1 MSNNNN
7 SCREIS
13 MTGQFKRDVKKHC
26 SELISKEGIE
36 ILGKLI
42 RDLPLPEKYSD
53 HKLSHNWAD
62 CRDCHIR
69 PDLVLIYRKTKEN
82 VLQLIRLGTH
92 SELFK

>member
-1 MSNNNN
+1 
-7 SCREIS
+7 

>member
-7 SCREIS
+7 CYREIS

-53 HKLSHNWAD
+53 HKLSHSLTN
-62 CRDCHIR
+62 HPIR
-69 PDLVLIYRKTKEN
+69 GWL
-82 VLQLIRLGTH
+82 
-92 SELFK
+92 LFSMVAISFKK